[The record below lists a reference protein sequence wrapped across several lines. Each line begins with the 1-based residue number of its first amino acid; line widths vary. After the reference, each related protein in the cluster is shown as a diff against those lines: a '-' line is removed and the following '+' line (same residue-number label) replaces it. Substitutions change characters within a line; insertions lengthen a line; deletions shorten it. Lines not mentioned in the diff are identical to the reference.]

1 MGKLFFGFV
10 VAVASLALVDSLV
23 CSKCSAS
30 VFGFCLNSS
39 NVTCTG
45 NDTVCYTGKA
55 TFPSIT
61 SFNGFSNQGCRV
73 NDASC
78 NKTTTSS
85 LLGVSYNTEITCC
98 STDRCNPVTLSGATT
113 TKMTFSAAI
122 TGAVLASFLGSML

>member
-1 MGKLFFGFV
+1 
-10 VAVASLALVDSLV
+10 
-23 CSKCSAS
+23 SAS

-45 NDTVCYTGKA
+45 NDTVS
-55 TFPSIT
+55 FPSIT

-98 STDRCNPVTLSGATT
+98 STDRCNPVTPAPGTTPSATPG
-113 TKMTFSAAI
+113 KQVSN
-122 TGAVLASFLGSML
+122 FLI